1 MDLQRKA
8 LAETEQA
15 KAQMKEIEK
24 IWKEKAKL
32 SEEALNKAIAKNNRL
47 ENILEEIQ
55 NKYNGNNICYIGKL
69 GLLEERVRA
78 MEDKMTAK
86 VEI

>member
-1 MDLQRKA
+1 VDLQRKA